1 MARRIY
7 VKFHTVPITRKGEKE
22 CEVIAR
28 VDLAGEIMRYDGRA
42 YLPLLCNVT
51 PLTVTRSFPLDDE
64 LVFWDCEVQKGQFYV
79 SVRDANNFLRGGSK
93 NSGRI
98 IRVAV
103 VKQRFLRRMEK
114 RIAVSDNDEVGEFF
128 EKKEETE

>member
-51 PLTVTRSFPLDDE
+51 PLTVIRSFPLDDE

-79 SVRDANNFLRGGSK
+79 STRDVNNFLRGSK
-93 NSGRI
+93 NIGRI

-103 VKQRFLRRMEK
+103 VKEYFFRRTETS
-114 RIAVSDNDEVGEFF
+114 IAVSDNDEVGEFF